1 MKYCS
6 KYYNVCNEI
15 IVLKNSDRNFKK
27 KLFQASKKELCS
39 LLLFAVV

>member
-15 IVLKNSDRNFKK
+15 IVLKNFDRNFKK

>member
-6 KYYNVCNEI
+6 KYCNVCNEI
-15 IVLKNSDRNFKK
+15 IVLKNSNRNFKK

>member
-6 KYYNVCNEI
+6 KYNNVCNEI
-15 IVLKNSDRNFKK
+15 IVLKNFDQNFKK
-27 KLFQASKKELCS
+27 KLFQASKKKLFS